1 MRLHESVIEIA
12 CDRVNANVCVFSLCV
27 YEYKS
32 VQEYVWVSVQE
43 CVMGGRVYDVNLWE
57 WESDFEC

>member
-1 MRLHESVIEIA
+1 MSLILRLHVAESVPMS
-12 CDRVNANVCVFSLCV
+12 VCVFSLCV

-32 VQEYVWVSVQE
+32 VQEYVWVSMQE
-43 CVMGGRVYDVNLWE
+43 CVMGGSMHDVNLWE

>member
-1 MRLHESVIEIA
+1 MAESVPMSL
-12 CDRVNANVCVFSLCV
+12 CVFSLCV

-43 CVMGGRVYDVNLWE
+43 CVMRRSVHDVNLWE